1 MCIALTEFTG
11 LCGFRPQAETVE
23 FVKNIPELASLL
35 NGVELNVDAAAYPAA
50 LKQAFTNLMETKKE
64 TIVEKVNS
72 FVARVQV
79 KKSEFFSIK
88 NSFSRLIIL
97 PMPSKSTSK
106 ACFLL

>member
-79 KKSEFFSIK
+79 KKIGNFSIK
-88 NSFSRLIIL
+88 THF
-97 PMPSKSTSK
+97 PG
-106 ACFLL
+106 